1 MLGGILCA
9 QGSRPQ
15 ATHVAALRLPL
26 LYFTLLLYAWQGR
39 KQKSFLPF
47 ASIRLLLRRHCQVRC
62 TMKHVL
68 GGVRM
73 TDAERDE
80 VQQMIRRAIHAER
93 MTQVDDL
100 RDVVGKLR
108 ARADDTQA
116 QQAMYRAYVTGAF
129 ILESYADALAHRNT
143 EA

>member
-1 MLGGILCA
+1 
-9 QGSRPQ
+9 
-15 ATHVAALRLPL
+15 
-26 LYFTLLLYAWQGR
+26 
-39 KQKSFLPF
+39 
-47 ASIRLLLRRHCQVRC
+47 
-62 TMKHVL
+62 
-68 GGVRM
+68 M